1 MLALI
6 IVFLIFCTPSVDLIK
21 QNIHYLRLTY
31 TYMSVFFSFEVLF
44 SKTLMKYLWI
54 NLQSLH
60 VFIKH
65 INLDFLILTFL

>member
-54 NLQSLH
+54 NLQSLD

-65 INLDFLILTFL
+65 KNLDFLILTFL